1 MEYFKITNLENFEIS
16 KSGIIRNCSNLKIK
30 SQYIGST
37 GYYMI
42 SVSKNNKSKPYRV
55 HRLLAETFI
64 PKKDGCLFVNHIDGN
79 KLNNSLENLEW
90 CTQSENIKHAITTGL
105 KISSKGEK
113 NGASKLK
120 ESDIFEIRKSD
131 LSSRN
136 LGLIYGVDKSIILDV
151 KNLKTWKHI

>member
-1 MEYFKITNLENFEIS
+1 MEIWKTITKFEEYQI
-16 KSGIIRNCSNLKIK
+16 SNLGNVKSLKFGKERYLKAIK
-30 SQYIGST
+30 RS
-37 GYYMI
+37 GYLR
-42 SVSKNNKSKPYRV
+42 VELNSKAFSI
-55 HRLLAETFI
+55 HRLVAQEFI
-64 PKKDGCLFVNHIDGN
+64 NNPENKEQINHINGIKHDN
-79 KLNNSLENLEW
+79 RLENLEW